1 MLLLFHVEE
10 SLDFG
15 DRKLQMGS
23 SMWAMYIFS
32 VHCKLIDIRWVNFGP
47 NEKHTHTVQ
56 IRETYGK
63 DSSAINEQLTIDM
76 FWRALRQA

>member
-1 MLLLFHVEE
+1 
-10 SLDFG
+10 
-15 DRKLQMGS
+15 
-23 SMWAMYIFS
+23 MYIFS

-47 NEKHTHTVQ
+47 NEKPTRTVQ